1 MFNKE
6 TKKNTIVSEELKLAK
21 IHTMKDDLA
30 NDVERQVLAKEN
42 NLVGDASLKS
52 NSPFLSTNTN
62 FQSGDVQIAKANQE
76 GEKVNQPALNTPGAA
91 NKGGFPRM
99 ELPVEPVL
107 DVEKKLKEASGSKR
121 STVLFT
127 VSFVLILIF
136 GLGGYYVWTMR
147 GDNITEDVVVLQEDD
162 VEEEIAD
169 IDVPVVEEVEKVIFS
184 SKSNFFILNE
194 VDKSQ
199 VGIGNAIE
207 KKFTEMESYPGIF
220 LEFVMVDE
228 NNTPIA
234 LADFMNYFKIYLN
247 AEVMNNLA
255 PDKFSLFL
263 QKDKDMER
271 MGIAINIKDAQVLKK
286 SLLKD
291 EAKLIDQLNSMFLA
305 APIDTKS
312 KGEVFKD
319 SSYGNVE
326 VRYINLNEE
335 LTLSLDYA
343 VVGDYLI
350 FATSKECGRLMIDK
364 ITKENSAGGDIF
376 DAERS
381 LDAK

>member
-42 NLVGDASLKS
+42 SLVGDASLKS

-76 GEKVNQPALNTPGAA
+76 GEKVTQPALNTPGAA

-169 IDVPVVEEVEKVIFS
+169 IDVPVVEEVEKFIFS

-291 EAKLIDQLNSMFLA
+291 EANLIDQLNSMFLA

-326 VRYINLNEE
+326 VRYINLNKE

-381 LDAK
+381 LEAK